1 MNKEDKKVHI
11 NFWYIM
17 AAVLGMLLIQDLYLE
32 STKLTP
38 IPYSRFQSL
47 LNEDKVAKVAIS
59 QDYISGS
66 LKEAQPDGVKDFVT
80 LRVDQRLSPTASRT
94 SSHCGSTPSSR
105 RVWTSTA

>member
-1 MNKEDKKVHI
+1 MDKDDKKVHI

-47 LNEDKVAKVAIS
+47 LNEDKVVKVAIS

-66 LKEAQPDGVKDFVT
+66 LKEAQPDGVRDFVT
-80 LRVDQRLSPTASRT
+80 MQVDPELAQSLDTHGWSYSR
-94 SSHCGSTPSSR
+94 
-105 RVWTSTA
+105 